1 MLFNSYAFLF
11 LFLPAILILT
21 TAIERGFGR
30 RAVLR
35 FLTLASL
42 FFYWL
47 LAGQIA
53 LGLLLLSIVGN
64 YLFAHAIA
72 AKRHTGSPAATI
84 LAIAGIGLNLSL
96 LGYFKY
102 ANFFLEV
109 LGQASGQAFT
119 PLDVLLP
126 IGISFFTF
134 SQIAYLVDVY
144 GGEAEAYRL
153 GDYTLFVSFF
163 AYVTAGPIVHHSE
176 IIPQYRAAP
185 AGSFSERLLPGLT
198 LFSLGLFKKVV
209 FADSLGGYADV
220 VFNGAAHGAA
230 LSVADAWAGAVAYTL
245 QLYFDFSGYS
255 DMAIGLGAMLGIRL
269 PINFNSPYKATNI
282 ADFWSRWHMTL
293 TRFFTNYI
301 YLPLAV
307 RGTRRQ
313 RADAAGDPT
322 LDYVRVVLI
331 PVLATFL
338 FAGLWHGAGWN
349 FVVFG
354 LLHGTALCIFRGW
367 RMAGMPA
374 PPKPLAWAVTML
386 VVVAGMVLFR
396 ADSLGTALAILRDM
410 VAGAGSFT
418 GYAALPWIVAL
429 GAIALFAPNTQELM
443 HRFPI
448 SVDEVFVARGG
459 RWRLEWR
466 DDAAGTI
473 AAALVF
479 CIAALSITR
488 ASQFLY
494 YQF

>member
-1 MLFNSYAFLF
+1 M
-11 LFLPAILILT
+11 
-21 TAIERGFGR
+21 
-30 RAVLR
+30 
-35 FLTLASL
+35 
-42 FFYWL
+42 
-47 LAGQIA
+47 
-53 LGLLLLSIVGN
+53 LGL
-64 YLFAHAIA
+64 
-72 AKRHTGSPAATI
+72 
-84 LAIAGIGLNLSL
+84 
-96 LGYFKY
+96 FKCI
-102 ANFFLEV
+102 FRRWV
-109 LGQASGQAFT
+109 KPVSVP
-119 PLDVLLP
+119 PLDVRPDRHL
-126 IGISFFTF
+126 FFAF
-134 SQIAYLVDVY
+134 PQIYLVDLRRR
-144 GGEAEAYRL
+144 GGGYRL
-153 GDYTLFVSFF
+153 GITPCFSFF

-220 VFNGAAHGAA
+220 VFNGAAHGAV
-230 LSVADAWAGAVAYTL
+230 LSVADAWAGAVTYTL

-322 LDYVRVVLI
+322 LDYVRIVLI

-354 LLHGTALCIFRGW
+354 LLHGIALCIFRGW

-374 PPKPLAWAVTML
+374 PPKPLAWAATML
-386 VVVAGMVLFR
+386 VVVAALLFR

-429 GAIALFAPNTQELM
+429 GTIALFAPNTQELM